1 MQLPAA
7 VTHNCLCIGTQEEE
21 KGRIKSRREKCR
33 REGAGQEEDVHR
45 QQACSLLQDAVCGK
59 QLVVSMD

>member
-21 KGRIKSRREKCR
+21 EGRIKSKREKCR
-33 REGAGQEEDVHR
+33 REGGGQEEDVHR
-45 QQACSLLQDAVCGK
+45 RQASSLLQDAVCGE
-59 QLVVSMD
+59 QLGVSME